1 MPCHAML
8 MLCSKALEGAR
19 ARLAASK
26 KEHEEEVVLLSHKL
40 HQLCDENAGLKSLC
54 ATLDGV
60 HR

>member
-1 MPCHAML
+1 